1 MLSQVQKIKKL
12 MNLYLNVCPLLCAPL
27 YIYIYIYNEFEHQ
40 KQNEINFKK

>member
-12 MNLYLNVCPLLCAPL
+12 MNLYLNVSPSLCPF
-27 YIYIYIYNEFEHQ
+27 IYIYNEFEHQ

>member
-12 MNLYLNVCPLLCAPL
+12 MNLYLNVSPSLCPF
-27 YIYIYIYNEFEHQ
+27 IYIYIYNEFEHQ